1 MNNDITTTTPTAHRH
16 GAQGATATILTFPRA
31 HQARAGKKSSV
42 SKASAR
48 PSQSKADL
56 AQSTKLKLTFFKN
69 SNGVPVADLHLG
81 ERRLLATTHPATI
94 VAAVFAM
101 GLTELEVVT
110 AEGSYIGKFDF
121 QEPGADFWPLPAINL
136 RLQLN
141 PRLYQFR
148 HLAPDTNFLLLL
160 EGLDLFAY
168 ENWFHPNELADEH
181 LRAAHHHLPK
191 ELIKRPLET
200 PDPKGWKK
208 TLARRN
214 GWVYFPFC

>member
-1 MNNDITTTTPTAHRH
+1 MT
-16 GAQGATATILTFPRA
+16 TATIHTFPRA
-31 HQARAGKKSSV
+31 QQARTGKKRSDAAV
-42 SKASAR
+42 SAR
-48 PSQSKADL
+48 PSPNKADL
-56 AQSTKLKLTFFKN
+56 TQPTKLTLTFFKN
-69 SNGVPVADLHLG
+69 SKGAPVADLHLG

-94 VAAVFAM
+94 VAAIFAM

-110 AEGSYIGKFDF
+110 AEGNHIGEVVF
-121 QEPGADFWPLPAINL
+121 QEPGTVFWPLPAINL
-136 RLQLN
+136 RLQMN

-148 HLAPDTNFLLLL
+148 HLAPADGYLPLL
-160 EGLDLFAY
+160 EGLDLFAH
-168 ENWFHPNELADEH
+168 EDWWDPTEVADEH

-191 ELIKRPLET
+191 DLIKRPLET

>member
-1 MNNDITTTTPTAHRH
+1 MKA
-16 GAQGATATILTFPRA
+16 ATVHTFPRTQ
-31 HQARAGKKSSV
+31 QACTGTKRSAAKISTPSAF
-42 SKASAR
+42 SKAALR
-48 PSQSKADL
+48 QA
-56 AQSTKLKLTFFKN
+56 TKLTLTFFEN
-69 SNGVPVADLHLG
+69 SRGAPVADLHLG

-94 VAAVFAM
+94 VAAIFVM

-110 AEGSYIGKFDF
+110 AEGSHVGEVVF
-121 QEPGADFWPLPAINL
+121 QEPGTDFWPMPAINL

-148 HLAPDTNFLLLL
+148 HLAPAASFVPLL
-160 EGLDLFAY
+160 EGLDLFAH
-168 ENWFHPNELADEH
+168 ENWYNPTELADEH

-191 ELIKRPLET
+191 DLIKRPLET

>member
-1 MNNDITTTTPTAHRH
+1 MT
-16 GAQGATATILTFPRA
+16 TATIHTFHRA
-31 HQARAGKKSSV
+31 QQARTGKKRSDADV
-42 SKASAR
+42 SAR
-48 PSQSKADL
+48 PSPNKADL
-56 AQSTKLKLTFFKN
+56 TQATKLTLTFFKN
-69 SNGVPVADLHLG
+69 SKGAPVADLHLG

-94 VAAVFAM
+94 VAAIFAM

-110 AEGSYIGKFDF
+110 TEGSHIGEVAF
-121 QEPGADFWPLPAINL
+121 QEPGTDLWPIPAINL

-148 HLAPDTNFLLLL
+148 HLAPAASFVPLL

-168 ENWFHPNELADEH
+168 EDWYDPTELADEH

-191 ELIKRPLET
+191 DLIKRPLET

>member
-1 MNNDITTTTPTAHRH
+1 MT
-16 GAQGATATILTFPRA
+16 TATVHTLPRIQ
-31 HQARAGKKSSV
+31 QARAKGKQQTTNASSP
-42 SKASAR
+42 SA
-48 PSQSKADL
+48 PKADL
-56 AQSTKLKLTFFKN
+56 TQATKLTLTFFKN
-69 SNGVPVADLHLG
+69 SKGAPVADLHLG

-94 VAAVFAM
+94 VAAIFAM

-110 AEGSYIGKFDF
+110 AEGSHIGSVTFT
-121 QEPGADFWPLPAINL
+121 EPGEDFWPIPAINL
-136 RLQLN
+136 RLQMN

-148 HLAPDTNFLLLL
+148 HIAPAASFVPLL

-168 ENWFHPNELADEH
+168 ENWYDPTELADEH

-191 ELIKRPLET
+191 DLIKRPLET

>member
-1 MNNDITTTTPTAHRH
+1 MNKTTRSTRPNTQQSRPAKKPHAAKAPT
-16 GAQGATATILTFPRA
+16 LT
-31 HQARAGKKSSV
+31 
-42 SKASAR
+42 
-48 PSQSKADL
+48 
-56 AQSTKLKLTFFKN
+56 LTFFSN
-69 SNGVPVADLHLG
+69 DNGVPVADLHLG

-94 VAAVFAM
+94 VAALFAM
-101 GLTELEVVT
+101 GLTELTVVT
-110 AEGSYIGKFDF
+110 ADGRHTGKMNFN
-121 QEPGADFWPLPAINL
+121 EPGADFWPLPAINL

-148 HLAPDTNFLLLL
+148 HLAPAAGYLPLL
-160 EGLDLFAY
+160 EGLDLFAH
-168 ENWFHPNELADEH
+168 ENWWNPTEVADEH